1 MSIYHLNYLFRSTEE
16 KKPLTEE
23 EKKIQ
28 LALLEEKMKLKKVER
43 EEKERQ
49 EALEKERIRIKS
61 GKDITEIKRK
71 MEEDEMKKIVEQR
84 KREKE
89 EEKRARQRVK
99 DLIES
104 DKAARKA
111 KLSKNESVP
120 VSLPPQTP
128 SPSTSSQPTIAVAAT
143 PLKDYKE
150 TRIQLRLPDGSSVV
164 ETFDKNESLAAV
176 RLFLQLKLGNEP
188 LEAFSMMTT
197 FPRKVFN
204 SEDFEMTLEKLQLV
218 PSATIM
224 VAKNAKPSM

>member
-1 MSIYHLNYLFRSTEE
+1 
-16 KKPLTEE
+16 
-23 EKKIQ
+23 
-28 LALLEEKMKLKKVER
+28 MKQKRAER
-43 EEKERQ
+43 EEKEKQ
-49 EALEKERIRIKS
+49 EALEKERVRIKS

-89 EEKRARQRVK
+89 DEKKARQRVK

-111 KLSKNESVP
+111 KLSKNDSVP
-120 VSLPPQTP
+120 VSLPPPTP
-128 SPSTSSQPTIAVAAT
+128 APSTSAQPVIAT
-143 PLKDYKE
+143 PPKDYKE

-188 LEAFSMMTT
+188 LEAFSLMTT

-204 SEDFEMTLEKLQLV
+204 SDDFDMTLEKLQLV

-224 VAKNAKPSM
+224 VAKNPKPGM